1 MEATAVAWTPLEA
14 VIAASLV
21 AVAIVVWR
29 IYAAFRKRSLK
40 PEASPLE
47 RRELLLRR
55 RDMLVQQLR
64 EVQDTDA
71 ERTPEQLAQERL
83 GAELREVLRELDR
96 LGASRASTPLRR
108 AGAGGNPG
116 LRGFLWGAASM
127 AAAGF
132 LLFLVYTSVSKRERG
147 GSVIRETPV
156 GRADSRSDGVD
167 PATAVDAREAQLK
180 AALARNP
187 EDVEARLELARVHLG
202 KEDLK
207 AAWEDTREVLKRS
220 PEDARALTYLGV
232 IRSTSGQPE
241 IAVTLFQR
249 AIAKKPDLMEAHLQ
263 LAYAYVR
270 LDRWPDAEAALA
282 AASRRF
288 PDKAA
293 MLSRLIDRWRRQSEQ
308 EVATGSTAT
317 EIP

>member
-21 AVAIVVWR
+21 VGAITVWR
-29 IYAAFRKRSLK
+29 VYAAFRKRSRN
-40 PEASPLE
+40 PEASPFE

-55 RDMLVQQLR
+55 RDTLVQQLR
-64 EVQDTDA
+64 EERDTDA

-83 GAELREVLRELDR
+83 GTELRDVLRELDR
-96 LGASRASTPLRR
+96 LGASRASTRPRR
-108 AGAGGNPG
+108 AGAGATPG

-132 LLFLVYTSVSKRERG
+132 LLFLVYTSVSQTGRG
-147 GSVIRETPV
+147 GSVLRETPV
-156 GRADSRSDGVD
+156 GRVDSRSDGVD
-167 PATAVDAREAQLK
+167 PPAADAARQAQLK
-180 AALARNP
+180 AAVARNP
-187 EDVEARLELARVHLG
+187 EDVEARLELARVYLI
-202 KEDLK
+202 KKDLK
-207 AAWEDTREVLKRS
+207 AAWEETREVLKRS
-220 PEDARALTYLGV
+220 PDDPRGLTYLGV

-249 AIAKKPDLMEAHLQ
+249 AIAKQPDLLEAHLQ
-263 LAYAYVR
+263 LAHAYVR
-270 LDRWPDAEAALA
+270 LDREPDAEAALA

-288 PDKAA
+288 PEKAA
-293 MLSRLIDRWRRQSEQ
+293 MLDRLLDRWRRQAGQ
-308 EVATGSTAT
+308 ELAAGSPT